1 MASATRPTPLSDHP
15 PKVRIALDAM
25 GTDTAP
31 TAEVAGAVSALK
43 SAESDF
49 EIILVGDSAVVQTE
63 LAKHTG
69 FPSDRLSI
77 VHASERVLPGESPST
92 VLRRKP
98 DSSIAIGVGLHKD
111 GRADAFI
118 SAGSTGAVMAASLF
132 ILRPLEGVDR
142 PAIGTVV
149 PSAGGPLLLLD
160 AGANVDCK
168 PHQLV
173 QFARLGKVYAQDLMG
188 IADPRIGLLNIGEEP
203 KKGDELTVAAHK
215 ALVESGLN
223 FVGNVEGRGI
233 VEGGCDVL
241 VCDGFVGNVLL
252 KFYESVATFIVGLL
266 TNALGE
272 AHANHDLEEVFR
284 LLDYTETG
292 GAPLLGV
299 SGIPIICHGGS
310 PPKAIENA
318 IRVADKAAKASM
330 VSHFVREMAHPIE
343 SGSTV

>member
-1 MASATRPTPLSDHP
+1 M
-15 PKVRIALDAM
+15 RIALDAM

-31 TAEVAGAVSALK
+31 VAEVAGAVGALRTPG
-43 SAESDF
+43 SDF
-49 EIILVGDSAVVQTE
+49 EVTLVGDSASLEVE
-63 LAKHTG
+63 LAKHSA
-69 FPSDRLSI
+69 FPTERLSI
-77 VHASERVLPGESPST
+77 VHAPDRVLPGDPPST

-98 DSSIAIGVGLHKD
+98 ESSIAIGVGLHKD
-111 GRADAFI
+111 GKADAFI

-132 ILRPLEGVDR
+132 ILRPLDGVDR

-173 QFARLGKVYAQDLMG
+173 QFAHLGKVYAQDLMG
-188 IADPRIGLLNIGEEP
+188 IAEPRIGLLNIGEEP
-203 KKGDELTVAAHK
+203 RKGDELAVATYK
-215 ALVESGLN
+215 FLEESGLN

-233 VEGGCDVL
+233 IEGGCDVL

-252 KFYESVATFIVGLL
+252 KFYESVASFIVGLL

-272 AHANHDLEEVFR
+272 AHASEDLEEVFR
-284 LLDYTETG
+284 LLDFTETG

-299 SGIPIICHGGS
+299 NGIPIICHGAS

-318 IRVADKAAKASM
+318 IRVGDRAAKASM
-330 VSHFVREMAHPIE
+330 VSHFVRELARPIE
-343 SGSTV
+343 SDSTV

>member
-1 MASATRPTPLSDHP
+1 M
-15 PKVRIALDAM
+15 RIALDAM
-25 GTDTAP
+25 GTDAAP
-31 TAEVAGAVSALK
+31 AVEVAGAVSALK
-43 SAESDF
+43 SPESDF
-49 EIILVGDSAVVQTE
+49 DVILVGDSEVLQAE

-69 FPSDRLSI
+69 FPTDRLSV
-77 VHASERVLPGESPST
+77 VHASERVLPGEPPST

-98 DSSIAIGVGLHKD
+98 DSSIAVGVGLHKE
-111 GRADAFI
+111 GKADAFI
-118 SAGSTGAVMAASLF
+118 SAGSTGAVMAVSLL

-149 PSAGGPLLLLD
+149 PTAGGPLLLLD

-173 QFARLGKVYAQDLMG
+173 QFAHLGKVYAQDLMA
-188 IADPRIGLLNIGEEP
+188 IADPRVALLNIGEEP
-203 KKGDELTVAAHK
+203 KKGDELAVAAYE
-215 ALVESGLN
+215 ALAASDLN

-252 KFYESVATFIVGLL
+252 KFYESVASFIVGLL
-266 TNALGE
+266 TNALGD
-272 AHANHDLEEVFR
+272 AKASDDLEEVFR

-299 SGIPIICHGGS
+299 NGIPIICHGSS

-318 IRVADKAAKASM
+318 IHVADRAAKASM
-330 VSHFVREMAHPIE
+330 VSHFVRELTQPIE

>member
-1 MASATRPTPLSDHP
+1 M
-15 PKVRIALDAM
+15 RIALDAM

-31 TAEVAGAVSALK
+31 VAEVAGAIEALRNP
-43 SAESDF
+43 ETNF
-49 EIILVGDSAVVQTE
+49 EIVLVGDSDVLQAE

-69 FPSDRLSI
+69 FPTDRLSI
-77 VHASERVLPGESPST
+77 VHASERVLPGEPAST

-98 DSSIAIGVGLHKD
+98 DSSIAVGVGLHKE
-111 GRADAFI
+111 GEADAFI
-118 SAGSTGAVMAASLF
+118 SAGSTGAVMAASLL

-173 QFARLGKVYAQDLMG
+173 QFAHLGKVYAQDLMG
-188 IADPRIGLLNIGEEP
+188 IAEPRIALLNIGEEP
-203 KKGDELTVAAHK
+203 KKGDELAVATYE
-215 ALVESGLN
+215 ALMESGLN

-252 KFYESVATFIVGLL
+252 KFYESVASFIVGLL
-266 TNALGE
+266 TNALGD
-272 AHANHDLEEVFR
+272 AHASQDLEEVFR

-299 SGIPIICHGGS
+299 NGIPIICHGAS

-318 IRVADKAAKASM
+318 IHVADRAAEASM
-330 VSHFVREMAHPIE
+330 VSHFVRELARPIE
-343 SGSTV
+343 SGSTA

>member
-1 MASATRPTPLSDHP
+1 
-15 PKVRIALDAM
+15 VRIALDAM
-25 GTDTAP
+25 GTDEAP

-43 SAESDF
+43 IPDSDF
-49 EIILVGDSAVVQTE
+49 EVILVGDSVALQDE
-63 LAKHTG
+63 LAKHAG

-77 VHASERVLPGESPST
+77 VHASQRVLPGDPAST

-98 DSSIAIGVGLHKD
+98 DSSIVVGVGLHKD
-111 GRADAFI
+111 GKADAFI
-118 SAGSTGAVMAASLF
+118 SAGSTGAVMAASLL

-149 PSAGGPLLLLD
+149 PTAGGSLLLLD

-173 QFARLGKVYAQDLMG
+173 QFAHLGKVYAQDLMG
-188 IADPRIGLLNIGEEP
+188 IADPRIALLNIGEEP
-203 KKGDELTVAAHK
+203 KKGDELAVATFG
-215 ALVESGLN
+215 ALVESDIN
-223 FVGNVEGRGI
+223 FVGNIEGRGI

-252 KFYESVATFIVGLL
+252 KFYESVASFIVGLL
-266 TNALGE
+266 TNALGD
-272 AHANHDLEEVFR
+272 AHASNDLEEVFR

-299 SGIPIICHGGS
+299 NGIPIICHGGS
-310 PPKAIENA
+310 PPKAIESA
-318 IRVADKAAKASM
+318 IRVADRAAKASM
-330 VSHFVREMAHPIE
+330 VSHFVREMARSIE
-343 SGSTV
+343 SGGTA

>member
-1 MASATRPTPLSDHP
+1 M
-15 PKVRIALDAM
+15 RIALDAM
-25 GTDTAP
+25 GSDAAP
-31 TAEVAGAVSALK
+31 SVEVAGAVSALRN
-43 SAESDF
+43 SESDF
-49 EIILVGDSAVVQTE
+49 EVILVGDSDVIEKE

-69 FPSDRLSI
+69 FPSDRISI
-77 VHASERVLPGESPST
+77 VHASERVLAGEPPST

-98 DSSIAIGVGLHKD
+98 DSSIAVGVGLHHQGK
-111 GRADAFI
+111 AQAFI

-149 PSAGGPLLLLD
+149 PSAGGPVLLLD

-173 QFARLGKVYAQDLMG
+173 QFAHLGRVYAQDLMG
-188 IADPRIGLLNIGEEP
+188 MPDPRIGLLNIGQEA
-203 KKGDELTVAAHK
+203 KKGDELAVATYE
-215 ALVESGLN
+215 ALLGSRLN

-252 KFYESVATFIVGLL
+252 KFYESVASFIVGLL
-266 TNALGE
+266 TNALGD
-272 AHANHDLEEVFR
+272 AQASRDLEEVFR

-299 SGIPIICHGGS
+299 NGIPIICHGGS

-318 IRVADKAAKASM
+318 IRVADRAAKASI
-330 VSHFVREMAHPIE
+330 VAHFAREMARSME

>member
-1 MASATRPTPLSDHP
+1 
-15 PKVRIALDAM
+15 M
-25 GTDTAP
+25 GTDAAP
-31 TAEVAGAVSALK
+31 TAEVAGAVSALQ
-43 SAESDF
+43 SPESDV
-49 EIILVGDSAVVQTE
+49 EIVLVGDSGVLEAE
-63 LAKHTG
+63 LAKHTE
-69 FPSDRLSI
+69 FPSERLSI
-77 VHASERVLPGESPST
+77 VHASERVLPGEPPST

-98 DSSIAIGVGLHKD
+98 DSSIAVGVRLHKE
-111 GRADAFI
+111 GKADAFI

-132 ILRPLEGVDR
+132 ILRALEGVDR

-149 PSAGGPLLLLD
+149 PTAGGPLLLLD

-173 QFARLGKVYAQDLMG
+173 QFAHLGKVYAQDLMG
-188 IADPRIGLLNIGEEP
+188 IPDPRIALLNIGEEP
-203 KKGDELTVAAHK
+203 TKGDELAVATYES
-215 ALVESGLN
+215 LMESGLN
-223 FVGNVEGRGI
+223 FIGNVEGRGI

-252 KFYESVATFIVGLL
+252 KFYESVASFIVGLL
-266 TNALGE
+266 TNALGD
-272 AHANHDLEEVFR
+272 AHSGHDLEEVFR

-299 SGIPIICHGGS
+299 NGIPIICHGGS

-318 IRVADKAAKASM
+318 IRVADRAAKASM
-330 VSHFVREMAHPIE
+330 VSHFVREMTRSVE

>member
-1 MASATRPTPLSDHP
+1 M
-15 PKVRIALDAM
+15 DAM

-31 TAEVAGAVSALK
+31 IAEVAGAVSALK
-43 SAESDF
+43 SPESDF
-49 EIILVGDSAVVQTE
+49 EVILVGDSAVVKAE

-69 FPSDRLSI
+69 FPSERLSI
-77 VHASERVLPGESPST
+77 VHASERVLPGEPPST

-98 DSSIAIGVGLHKD
+98 DSSVAIGLGLHRD
-111 GRADAFI
+111 GKADAFI

-149 PSAGGPLLLLD
+149 PSAGGSLLLLD

-173 QFARLGKVYAQDLMG
+173 QFAHLGKVYAQDLMG

-203 KKGDELTVAAHK
+203 QKGDELTVAAYE
-215 ALVESGLN
+215 ALLEGGLN
-223 FVGNVEGRGI
+223 FVGNVEGGGI

-252 KFYESVATFIVGLL
+252 KVYESVATFIVGLL

-272 AHANHDLEEVFR
+272 AHASHDLEEVFR

-299 SGIPIICHGGS
+299 NGIPIICHGGS

-318 IRVADKAAKASM
+318 LRVADKAAKASM
-330 VSHFVREMAHPIE
+330 VSHFVREMACPIE

>member
-1 MASATRPTPLSDHP
+1 M
-15 PKVRIALDAM
+15 RIALDAM

-31 TAEVAGAVSALK
+31 APEVAGAVSALK
-43 SAESDF
+43 DPESDF
-49 EIILVGDSAVVQTE
+49 EVILVGDLDSLQAE
-63 LAKHTG
+63 LAKHAA
-69 FPSDRLSI
+69 FPTDRLSI
-77 VHASERVLPGESPST
+77 VHAPDRVLPGEPAST

-98 DSSIAIGVGLHKD
+98 NSSIAIGIGLHKD
-111 GRADAFI
+111 GKADAFI
-118 SAGSTGAVMAASLF
+118 SAGSTGAVMAASLI

-188 IADPRIGLLNIGEEP
+188 ISDPRIALLNIGEEP
-203 KKGDELTVAAHK
+203 KKGDELAVATYQ
-215 ALVESGLN
+215 ALTESGLN

-252 KFYESVATFIVGLL
+252 KFYESVAGFIVGLL
-266 TNALGE
+266 TSALGD
-272 AHANHDLEEVFR
+272 AQASQDLEEVFR

-299 SGIPIICHGGS
+299 NGIPIICHGAS

-318 IRVADKAAKASM
+318 IRVADRAAKASM
-330 VSHFVREMAHPIE
+330 VSHFVRELAPTIE

>member
-1 MASATRPTPLSDHP
+1 
-15 PKVRIALDAM
+15 M

-31 TAEVAGAVSALK
+31 TAEVAGAVGALK

-49 EIILVGDSAVVQTE
+49 EIILVGDSAVVQSE
-63 LAKHTG
+63 LAKHTE

-77 VHASERVLPGESPST
+77 VHASERVLPGEPPSA

-111 GRADAFI
+111 GKADAFI

-173 QFARLGKVYAQDLMG
+173 QFAHLGKVYAQDLMG

-203 KKGDELTVAAHK
+203 KKGDELTVAAYE
-215 ALVESGLN
+215 ALVESRLN

-299 SGIPIICHGGS
+299 NGIPIICHGGS

>member
-1 MASATRPTPLSDHP
+1 M
-15 PKVRIALDAM
+15 
-25 GTDTAP
+25 AP

-43 SAESDF
+43 GPESDF
-49 EIILVGDSAVVQTE
+49 EVILVGDSAVVQAE

-69 FPSDRLSI
+69 FPTERLSI
-77 VHASERVLPGESPST
+77 VHAPERVLPGEPPAT

-111 GRADAFI
+111 GKADAFI

-132 ILRPLEGVDR
+132 ILCPLEGVDR

-173 QFARLGKVYAQDLMG
+173 QFAHLGKVYAQDLMG

-203 KKGDELTVAAHK
+203 KKGDELTVVAYET
-215 ALVESGLN
+215 LVESDLN

-241 VCDGFVGNVLL
+241 VCDGFVGNVLV

-266 TNALGE
+266 RNALGE
-272 AHANHDLEEVFR
+272 AHASHDLEEVFR

-299 SGIPIICHGGS
+299 NGIPIICHGGS

-330 VSHFVREMAHPIE
+330 VSHFVREMARPIE